1 MRTLFLGLVLAGI
14 WLPSP
19 TPLSA
24 ESADATIRTATQ
36 QAVWRRTT
44 AGWEHSIDWP
54 RNSASAELTAAAA
67 IHPSIVGLLQLGLI
81 IMAFLLFPAGNMQRS
96 ENKKIVSI
104 NIGRLQKNGFFV
116 FLCTKSPPPSH

>member
-1 MRTLFLGLVLAGI
+1 MVGVGRPFHFSDSRPFRFSGSWLMRTLFLGLVLAGI

-19 TPLSA
+19 TPLAA

-44 AGWEHSIDWP
+44 AGWERSIDWP

-81 IMAFLLFPAGNMQRS
+81 FMAFLLFPAGSMQRS
-96 ENKKIVSI
+96 DRKRSF
-104 NIGRLQKNGFFV
+104 R
-116 FLCTKSPPPSH
+116 